1 MQTDVAVTIDVAVT
15 TDVAMTTD
23 VTSCDLDSKDQS
35 VSNVKSADVR
45 LATTVG
51 RERHWLKSQNPS
63 VTRTDWSTEIIQ
75 SGVIMPPP
83 PNVVTY
89 WHSCEFVT

>member
-1 MQTDVAVTIDVAVT
+1 MSTDVTITMDVAVMMN
-15 TDVAMTTD
+15 VAMTTD
-23 VTSCDLDSKDQS
+23 VTSSDLDSKDQS

-51 RERHWLKSQNPS
+51 RERHWSTSRNPS
-63 VTRTDWSTEIIQ
+63 VTRTDGSTKIIQ
-75 SGVIMPPP
+75 SSVIMTLP
-83 PNVVTY
+83 PNIVTD

>member
-1 MQTDVAVTIDVAVT
+1 MLTDVAVTMDVAVT

-23 VTSCDLDSKDQS
+23 VTSSDLDSKDQS

-51 RERHWLKSQNPS
+51 RERHWSTPRNPS

-75 SGVIMPPP
+75 RNVIMTPP
-83 PNVVTY
+83 PNVVTD
-89 WHSCEFVT
+89 WHCCKFVT